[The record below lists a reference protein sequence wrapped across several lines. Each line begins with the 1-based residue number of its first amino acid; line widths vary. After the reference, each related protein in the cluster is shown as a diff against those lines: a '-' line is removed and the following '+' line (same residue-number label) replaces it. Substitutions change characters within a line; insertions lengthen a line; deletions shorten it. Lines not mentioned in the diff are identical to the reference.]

1 VCGHETR
8 IEERNAMPEE
18 APHREHDWLSGR
30 YVEEWITGDAKRSE
44 ERRPKLR
51 RAASL
56 LPFDR
61 DGAIRFLDLG
71 GGSGE
76 FAAQVLEEFPNST
89 AVLHDFSPPMIKA
102 ARRRLEGFGER
113 VDYRLSDLGE
123 LGWSTVF
130 DGPFD
135 AVVSA
140 IAIHNLWD
148 PVRIRAVYDE
158 AYTVVARGG
167 AFFNLDYIFPRSRLL
182 SGLYA
187 RTAGSNR
194 WNGARAA
201 EPAELEQPTLENQ
214 LRWLR
219 EAGFV
224 EVDCLSKE
232 LSEVLLCGL
241 RAES

>member
-1 VCGHETR
+1 
-8 IEERNAMPEE
+8 MPEE
-18 APHREHDWLSGR
+18 APHHEHDWLTAS
-30 YVEEWITGDAKRSE
+30 YAEEWIAGDAKRSE

-61 DGAIRFLDLG
+61 DRPIRFVDLG

-76 FAAQVLEEFPNST
+76 FAAQALEEFPNAT
-89 AVLHDFSPPMIKA
+89 AVLHDFSPPMIEA
-102 ARRRLEGFGER
+102 ARKRLSEFGER
-113 VDYRLSDLGE
+113 IDYRLSDMRE
-123 LGWSTVF
+123 PGWSS
-130 DGPFD
+130 DLGGPFD
-135 AVVSA
+135 AVISA

-148 PVRIRAVYDE
+148 PVLIHAAYAEVY
-158 AYTVVARGG
+158 TLVSPGG
-167 AFFNLDYIFPRSRLL
+167 VFFNVDYIFPRTPLL
-182 SGLYA
+182 SALYA
-187 RTAGSNR
+187 RAVGGSQWTGTR
-194 WNGARAA
+194 SA
-201 EPAELEQPTLENQ
+201 ERTEVEQPTLENQ

-219 EAGFV
+219 EAGFS

>member
-1 VCGHETR
+1 
-8 IEERNAMPEE
+8 MPEQ
-18 APHREHDWLSGR
+18 APHHEHDWLSER

-56 LPFDR
+56 LPFDSDR
-61 DGAIRFLDLG
+61 AIRFLDLG

-76 FAAQVLEEFPNST
+76 FAAQVLEEFPNAT
-89 AVLHDFSPPMIKA
+89 AVLHDFSPPMIAA
-102 ARRRLEGFGER
+102 ARRRLAGFGER

-123 LGWSTVF
+123 PGWSSVL
-130 DGPFD
+130 DAPFD

-158 AYTVVARGG
+158 AYTVVSRGG
-167 AFFNLDYIFPRSRLL
+167 AFFNLDYIFPRSPLL

-194 WNGARAA
+194 WGGARSVERG
-201 EPAELEQPTLENQ
+201 EPEQATLENQ

-219 EAGFV
+219 EAGFA
-224 EVDCLSKE
+224 EVDCHSKE
-232 LSEVLLCGL
+232 LREVLLCGL
-241 RAES
+241 RAER